1 MNMAPQRLGKYE
13 LQEPLGRGGMA
24 EVWKAF
30 DTQLKRYVA
39 IKLLHANLQVD
50 PDFVTR
56 FVREAQVIAAL
67 RHPNIVQIYDFHIA
81 GEGESGNAEDTI
93 AYMVMEYI
101 QGQTLAHYINSTSR
115 QKEFPPPTTLVRLLT
130 PISLAIDYAHRQ
142 GTIHRD
148 IKPANI
154 LLDQSNTSRN
164 PMGEPILSDFGI
176 AKLLNATSQT
186 ISGTFSGTPLYIA
199 PEQVQGKLV
208 SDRTD
213 LYSLGVV
220 YYEIF
225 TGTPPFRGETLTNI
239 MMKHLTE
246 KPTPPHQINPALPP
260 ALSDVLLKSLA
271 KNPQDRYPSAAAMT
285 AAVAR
290 AFNLPVPQD
299 LQQAVGDSPEP
310 VYEIGQSNA
319 SLDRGSSRPS
329 TEATI
334 LSRPADKSASDYETV
349 STGDYQSINGATVR
363 DSSMLP
369 DSEPRLPDIAES
381 KTILPRRDADG
392 AGQSPSV
399 AASMPAPVSYAP
411 RVPSPVTPMPPSEK
425 PAPPKRQGLR
435 LALVIVLICVLLGSG
450 LGAFFLITHRNPTP
464 VATAPTSVGQAL
476 FVSSGQL
483 NMTTNQGSMDQLQ
496 INLQHIPNPA
506 SGQSYYAW
514 LLPDIKNSEAPDIL
528 LGKLSVNNGVIHFFY
543 KGDSQH
549 TNLLAITSRFLITE
563 EPSNVTP
570 QIPSPNLSNWKY
582 YTVIPQTPAPG
593 QQYSLLDH
601 LRHLLAADPD
611 LDALHLYGGLN
622 IWTYRDMQQIQDA
635 ALSAQNDWNV
645 KHYNSLRHQIVAILD
660 YLDGLSE
667 VSRDLAPGTSVQA
680 NPQYAQIGMLESDPA
695 HQNPPGYLYHIALHL
710 NGVLASPGST
720 QYQRNVATQIN
731 NSLTNVRGW
740 LEQAHHDAVQM
751 VRLDDTQ
758 LAQTSTLAL
767 INDMVTMTNRAYTGY
782 TNPATGQFD
791 NGVSQL
797 YLQIPQLATFQ
808 VQVYKQG

>member
-30 DTQLKRYVA
+30 DTQLKRFVA

-81 GEGESGNAEDTI
+81 GESESGNAEDTI

-101 QGQTLAHYINSTSR
+101 KGQTLAHYINSTSR

-199 PEQVQGKLV
+199 PEQVQGQPV

-225 TGTPPFRGETLTNI
+225 TGTPPFSGETLTNI

-246 KPTPPHQINPALPP
+246 TPTAPHLINPALPP
-260 ALSDVLLKSLA
+260 TLSNVLLKSLA
-271 KNPQDRYPSAAAMT
+271 KDPQDRYPSAAAMT

-290 AFNLPVPQD
+290 AFNLLVPQD

-310 VYEIGQSNA
+310 VYEVGQSSA
-319 SLDRGSSRPS
+319 PLDRGSSRPS
-329 TEATI
+329 TEATM
-334 LSRPADKSASDYETV
+334 LSRPADKSVSDYNTV
-349 STGDYQSINGATVR
+349 STGDYQPINEATVR
-363 DSSMLP
+363 DNSLLP

-381 KTILPRRDADG
+381 KTVLPQRSFAE
-392 AGQSPSV
+392 AAQPSS
-399 AASMPAPVSYAP
+399 ASASMPAPVSYAP

-435 LALVIVLICVLLGSG
+435 LALVILLICVLLGSG
-450 LGAFFLITHRNPTP
+450 VGAFFLITHRNPTP
-464 VATAPTSVGQAL
+464 VATAPASVGQAL

-506 SGQSYYAW
+506 SSQSYYAW
-514 LLPDIKNSEAPDIL
+514 LLPDIKNVEAPDIL
-528 LGKLSVNNGVIHFFY
+528 LGKLSVNQGAIHFFY

-582 YTVIPQTPAPG
+582 YVAIPQTPAPG

-601 LRHLLAADPD
+601 LRHLLAADPE
-611 LDALHLYGGLN
+611 LDALNLHGGLN
-622 IWTYRDMQQIQDA
+622 IWTYRNTQQIQSDA
-635 ALSAQNDWNV
+635 ISARNDWNAQHFFSV
-645 KHYNSLRHQIVAILD
+645 NKQVVTILD
-660 YLDGLSE
+660 YLDGTSE
-667 VSRDLAPGTSVQA
+667 VSQDVPPGTQVQA
-680 NPQYAQIGMLESDPA
+680 DQQFAQVGMLTFDPV
-695 HQNPPGYLYHIALHL
+695 HQDPPGYLYHIALHL

-720 QYQRNVATQIN
+720 QYQRNLATQIN
-731 NSLTNVRGW
+731 NSLSNIKGW
-740 LEQAHHDAVQM
+740 MQKMRQDAKQLAAM
-751 VRLDDTQ
+751 SHNQ
-758 LAQTSTLAL
+758 LAQQSPQTQAL
-767 INDMVTMTNRAYTGY
+767 INDLVTQANNAYAGT
-782 TNPATGQFD
+782 TNPATGQVED
-791 NGVSQL
+791 GVSQL
-797 YLQIPQLATFQ
+797 YLQIQQLATLQ
-808 VQVYKQG
+808 VQVYK